1 MFLESFLLCI
11 HEDLGILGYL
21 EHASILLFIL
31 QNLMAPL
38 NFSADI
44 IADKLN
50 QLHLG
55 KSCKSGKFGKL
66 CPHCTLLELEISL
79 QNPLKESE
87 KNVI

>member
-1 MFLESFLLCI
+1 MYLESFLPCMKI
-11 HEDLGILGYL
+11 YL
-21 EHASILLFIL
+21 EHASVVLFIL

-79 QNPLKESE
+79 QKSLKR
-87 KNVI
+87 I